1 MVFKNESVIGDVTIK
16 KLPVSTYKGK
26 SVFYDQSI
34 SKSFGSRFSFRPFVQ
49 TNNEKKIVKVKK

>member
-1 MVFKNESVIGDVTIK
+1 MVFKNESAIGGVTIK

-34 SKSFGSRFSFRPFVQ
+34 SKSF
-49 TNNEKKIVKVKK
+49 